1 MGNYMYYFNVFVC
14 GMVLV
19 LLLCIIFDYKKI
31 FFKKIYNKAVFFNIP
46 IIFIIKLLL
55 KLFRR

>member
-1 MGNYMYYFNVFVC
+1 MGNYIHYINLFIC
-14 GMVLV
+14 GMVLGV
-19 LLLCIIFDYKKI
+19 LLFIIFDYTKI

>member
-1 MGNYMYYFNVFVC
+1 MGNYMYYFNLFVC
-14 GMVLV
+14 GMVLG
-19 LLLCIIFDYKKI
+19 LLLCIIFDYKNI
-31 FFKKIYNKAVFFNIP
+31 SFKKIYNKAVFFNIP